1 METIKQLK
9 AQALANVCQSVL
21 SESLSRL
28 NAIKEHFCAGKIPAC
43 KARKEY
49 RKIIIRASSYNML
62 QYRIAQKYTCV
73 RYYLDIRDFD
83 EYINFFEC

>member
-1 METIKQLK
+1 METMKQIK
-9 AQALANVCQSVL
+9 AQALVDVCQSVF

-28 NAIKEHFCAGKIPAC
+28 EAIKEHFCAGKIPAC

-49 RKIIIRASSYNML
+49 RKIIIRARSYNML

-73 RYYLDIRDFD
+73 RYYLNIHNFAEYMDFFD
-83 EYINFFEC
+83 C